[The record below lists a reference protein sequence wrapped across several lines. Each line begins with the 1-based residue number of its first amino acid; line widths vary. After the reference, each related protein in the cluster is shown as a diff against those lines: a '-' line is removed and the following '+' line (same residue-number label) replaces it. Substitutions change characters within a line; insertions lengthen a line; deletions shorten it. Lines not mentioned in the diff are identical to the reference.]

1 MDKGF
6 LRLCGVLVVA
16 LRHGRALLRVKRCTE
31 LGSASLLNECVV
43 QARDHGAGGA
53 HLGLLHVETCVVAK
67 GNAGVQFVCVPGMT
81 LGMM

>member
-1 MDKGF
+1 M
-6 LRLCGVLVVA
+6 
-16 LRHGRALLRVKRCTE
+16 
-31 LGSASLLNECVV
+31 NECVV

-67 GNAGVQFVCVPGMT
+67 GNAGVQFVCVPGLT